1 MEQLKKVHWD
11 MLLTSIICILL
22 GGVLIFFPQAVNE
35 MIVYVLAAAMF
46 IFSIVE
52 LYNYFKKD
60 VKQNF
65 YRNDL
70 VFAVVALVV
79 GIIVLAKRHAVIEL
93 VPIVLGAFIIVSGIK
108 KLQNGLDLIR
118 LKIDGWKSL
127 LVLAAVNIIFGIIMV
142 VCSSQTATTVTV
154 LIGVGLVFSGTTDL
168 FSQLWVSKNAKNFDE
183 GTENNSST
191 DLMNIDNK

>member
-127 LVLAAVNIIFGIIMV
+127 LVLAAVNIIFGIVMV